1 MNNLKI
7 RSYKYSKKSITT
19 RKNMKTRKTSK
30 KMCKNKMKKA
40 NKRSTRYNRCS
51 TRKNR
56 GGAGEK
62 EPATSTPTQKNKK
75 ATCPDDD
82 MEPDNIVTELQK
94 INDKLI
100 TLLSNGIPVPDTSGL
115 ENTINETKN
124 KINGMIKSVKDT
136 LMFPFTFVTDI
147 KNKIVVE
154 INNML
159 GDKFNLDF
167 SNREEL
173 QRKVDEIDRNINK
186 NPEIKKKIDKVIK
199 DIGKPLEELI
209 QKIQDKVLQLQ
220 QKVVSKLAN
229 SGANATISAINAIP
243 FAGTLVSIAK
253 IMDNVMA
260 MLVRMSTVLKDGRMK
275 NCEAAGIGKTI
286 GIALGN
292 VVTGVPG
299 IGSILALIK
308 VLDNILNIVET
319 LTKSID
325 DIVSSTNEKLEK
337 VMSAAKPLKGIMN
350 QQTNELTKQ
359 ATNKLP
365 NQQTTTKPTK
375 K

>member
-1 MNNLKI
+1 
-7 RSYKYSKKSITT
+7 
-19 RKNMKTRKTSK
+19 MKTK
-30 KMCKNKMKKA
+30 KKCKNKIKKV
-40 NKRSTRYNRCS
+40 NKRSTRYNRCL

-62 EPATSTPTQKNKK
+62 QPTTPTTSSTTTPTTQKNKK

-82 MEPDNIVTELQK
+82 MVPDTIISELEK
-94 INDKLI
+94 INDKVV
-100 TLLSNGIPVPDTSGL
+100 TLLSNGVPVPDTRGI
-115 ENTINETKN
+115 ENAINETTN
-124 KINGMIKSVKDT
+124 KVNGMIKSVKDT
-136 LMFPFTFVTDI
+136 LFFPFTFVTDI

-159 GDKFNLDF
+159 GDKFKLDF

-253 IMDNVMA
+253 IMDNIMA
-260 MLVRMSTVLKDGRMK
+260 MLVRMSTVMKNGRMK
-275 NCEAAGIGKTI
+275 KCEAAGIGKTI

-292 VVTGVPG
+292 VVTGIPG
-299 IGSILALIK
+299 IGSILALTK

-319 LTKSID
+319 LTNSVD
-325 DIVSSTNEKLEK
+325 DIVSSTNEKVEK
-337 VMSAAKPLKGIMN
+337 VMSATKPLKGIIMN
-350 QQTNELTKQ
+350 QQPNEQT
-359 ATNKLP
+359 
-365 NQQTTTKPTK
+365 NQQINKSTT
-375 K
+375 